1 MADKKT
7 NSAVVEALS
16 KLLADTYTLYVKT
29 QNYHW
34 NVTGPGFHGLH
45 ILFEEQY
52 KELAAAN
59 DELAERIRKLGAK
72 APASFAAFSKLAT
85 IKEETGNPD
94 QKKMLANLAKDN
106 ETAAETCDKLIKIAQ
121 EEEDEGTADLAIKR
135 IQDHQKYHWMLSAYL
150 E

>member
-16 KLLADTYTLYVKT
+16 KLLADNYTLTLKT

-34 NVTGPGFHGLH
+34 NVTGQGFHDLH
-45 ILFEEQY
+45 LLFETQY
-52 KELAAAN
+52 NELAAAN

-94 QKKMLANLAKDN
+94 QKKMLQTLAKDN
-106 ETAAETCDKLIKIAQ
+106 QTAAETCEKLIKIAQ
-121 EEEDEGTADLAIKR
+121 AEEDEGTADLAIRR
-135 IQDHQKYHWMLSAYL
+135 IQDHQKYHWMLSAYF